1 MATSTT
7 TLRFRRSAAQL
18 DALAKVE
25 REIRASD
32 RNSDRKYLRE
42 FSEAYPS
49 YHSVLSSSQLQQ
61 ALASADILLVGD
73 YHALANCQ
81 RYCARLVAE
90 RASRRQRPVVLA
102 VEAIFARDQHI
113 VDEWMRDEIDERE
126 LRERIRYDLDWQY
139 DWMPFYELLQSARAY
154 GAPVYGLDCM
164 PRGDMRKISVRD
176 RHATLKI
183 AEIRAQHPAAQII
196 VLFGESHLAPSHL
209 PAELSSLLPGEK
221 LVTVLQNLDRLY
233 WMAAGERKA
242 PVEAVRVSDQAI
254 CVFNATP
261 LEKYESYR
269 LYLERWRCERAQPDD
284 LAPLFYNLID
294 ALLRFLGVDKYKPGR
309 YISAIVDSL
318 PEVHSRRNEESFRKL
333 LLRRRATPRELEA
346 TLEEV
351 RQCGCCFVVR
361 LNTIFATRLNMLR
374 AAEIAAQF
382 VQLACRDRREE
393 VEQHAPEKSPA
404 DRFYGAVLDEALV
417 YLGSR
422 VLYPARPPVR
432 ESDYYALYS
441 HPREVVGYWSLC
453 SYREYLEML
462 DFLLLHK
469 DYELHRGQYG
479 RPPRLIETALQY
491 GGTRFEYVTRE
502 LGLMLGTELYDAYV
516 AGRVTRQS
524 LRALFFRS
532 RKPGEAEK
540 QYFRLVQRIARP
552 RRVLAS

>member
-18 DALAKVE
+18 DALTKVE

-49 YHSVLSSSQLQQ
+49 YHSVLSSSQLEQ
-61 ALASADILLVGD
+61 ALGSADILLVGD

-90 RASRRQRPVVLA
+90 RASRRQRPVVVA
-102 VEAIFARDQHI
+102 VEAVFARDQHI
-113 VDEWMRDEIDERE
+113 LDEWMRDEIDERE

-139 DWMPFYELLQSARAY
+139 DWTPFYELLQSARAY
-154 GAPVYGLDCM
+154 DAPIYGLDCM
-164 PRGDMRKISVRD
+164 PRGDMRKIAVRD
-176 RHATLKI
+176 RHAAQKI
-183 AEIRAQHPAAQII
+183 AEIRAKHPGAQII

-209 PAELSSLLPGEK
+209 PAELTSFLPRDRV
-221 LVTVLQNLDRLY
+221 LTILQNLDSLY
-233 WMAAGERKA
+233 WKAAGERKA
-242 PVEAVRVSDQAI
+242 PVQAVRVSDQAI

-284 LAPLFYNLID
+284 LAPVFYNLIE
-294 ALLRFLGVDKYKPGR
+294 ALLRFLAIDKYKTLR
-309 YISAIVDSL
+309 SAAAIVDCL
-318 PEVHSRRNEESFRKL
+318 PEVHSRRSEHSFRKL
-333 LLRRRATPRELEA
+333 LLRKGANAREVEA

-351 RQCGCCFVVR
+351 RQHGCCYGPR
-361 LNTIFATRLNMLR
+361 RNTIFAIRLNMQR
-374 AAEIAAQF
+374 SAEVAAQF
-382 VQLACRDRREE
+382 VQLACRDRRDET
-393 VEQHAPEKSPA
+393 VQQRAEQSGS
-404 DRFYGAVLDEALV
+404 DRFYASALDHALI

-422 VLYPARPPVR
+422 TLYPARPPVR
-432 ESDYYALYS
+432 EADYYALYS
-441 HPREVVGYWSLC
+441 HPREVVGYCSLY
-453 SYREYLEML
+453 SYREYLEMI

-469 DYELHRGQYG
+469 DYELHREQYG
-479 RPPRLIETALQY
+479 RSPRLVENALQY
-491 GGTRFEYVTRE
+491 GGARFDYVTRE

-516 AGRVTRQS
+516 TGRISKQS

-532 RKPGEAEK
+532 RKAGEAEK

-552 RRVLAS
+552 RRLLVA

>member
-49 YHSVLSSSQLQQ
+49 YHSVLTSSQLEQ
-61 ALASADILLVGD
+61 ALTSADILLVGD

-102 VEAIFARDQHI
+102 VEAVFARDQHI
-113 VDEWMRDEIDERE
+113 LDEWMRDEIDERE

-139 DWMPFYELLQSARAY
+139 DWTPFYELLQSARAY

-164 PRGDMRKISVRD
+164 PRGDMRKIAVRD
-176 RHATLKI
+176 RHAAQKI
-183 AEIRAQHPAAQII
+183 SEIRAKHQEAQVIA
-196 VLFGESHLAPSHL
+196 LFGESHMAPAHL
-209 PAELSSLLPGEK
+209 PAELASLLPRDRV
-221 LVTVLQNLDRLY
+221 LTVLQNLDGLY
-233 WMAAGERKA
+233 WKAAGERKA
-242 PVEAVRVSDQAI
+242 QVHAVRVSDQAI

-269 LYLERWRCERAQPDD
+269 LYLERWRCERIQPDD
-284 LAPLFYNLID
+284 LAPVFYNLIE
-294 ALLRFLGVDKYKPGR
+294 ALLRFLGIDKYKAGR
-309 YISAIVDSL
+309 NAAAIVDCL
-318 PEVHSRRNEESFRKL
+318 PEVRSRRSEDGFRKL
-333 LLRRRATPRELEA
+333 LLRKGATLREMES

-351 RQCGCCFVVR
+351 RRHGCCYVPR
-361 LNTIFATRLNMLR
+361 LNTIFAIRLNMQR
-374 AAEIAAQF
+374 DAEVAAQF
-382 VQLACRDRREE
+382 VQLACRERRGMSA
-393 VEQHAPEKSPA
+393 QHSPEKPGA
-404 DRFYGAVLDEALV
+404 DRFYSAALDHALI

-422 VLYPARPPVR
+422 VLYPSRPPVR
-432 ESDYYALYS
+432 EADYYALYS
-441 HPREVVGYWSLC
+441 HPREVVGYCSLY
-453 SYREYLEML
+453 SYREYLEMI

-469 DYELHRGQYG
+469 DYELRRAQYG
-479 RPPRLIETALQY
+479 RPPRLVETALQY
-491 GGTRFEYVTRE
+491 SGTRFDYVTRE

-516 AGRVTRQS
+516 GGRVSKQG
-524 LRALFFRS
+524 LRALFLRS
-532 RKPGEAEK
+532 RKAGEVEN

-552 RRVLAS
+552 RKLMAA